1 MKKLGTIKII
11 LFILICFFLQWI
23 KFKSWFYTL
32 RWFLRWL
39 GTLKLNKSMSCYC
52 YTHITLSLS
61 GWDGLELH
69 ELTRVQPERPICPKR
84 GGGGRWMVQNT
95 KKMKEKW
102 GCWIY
107 CLKCWGEWGDG
118 GYHRR
123 GPSVVSCWAIF
134 YTNISLKGIH
144 LPLMP
149 LLLNFP
155 TLGRERG
162 ARQDITR
169 AIQRTIHTVVCQS
182 ISGSLV
188 RCLLL
193 DWITY
198 IYDVYIVRDLKG

>member
-1 MKKLGTIKII
+1 MRGEYIFFTIGQLQSIKASHWTTLLYDVI
-11 LFILICFFLQWI
+11 FWCHECHHLIGQDIPRTKASFVVTQF
-23 KFKSWFYTL
+23 
-32 RWFLRWL
+32 RPWL
-39 GTLKLNKSMSCYC
+39 EPLT
-52 YTHITLSLS
+52 
-61 GWDGLELH
+61 DALH
-69 ELTRVQPERPICPKR
+69 
-84 GGGGRWMVQNT
+84 
-95 KKMKEKW
+95 
-102 GCWIY
+102 
-107 CLKCWGEWGDG
+107 WGEWGDG

-182 ISGSLV
+182 ISRSLV